1 VEGGFGI
8 GISQKLKDKW
18 GVRVRTVPQTN
29 RDVIR
34 VLGFN
39 IFASMILDGTVEN
52 ITGSMS
58 VAVQAGSLDTREL
71 DNEAVLEAET
81 VIREA
86 KTLLARDGT
95 RLQFWNDQ
103 GNRKELVVASD
114 ACKNQ
119 GGYVC
124 ITPEGHP
131 ERVRSFALPE
141 EAHIFIV
148 ARIAVQECCDKS
160 VSRLLLPV
168 DNAAA
173 VFAIRRGWTKN
184 ATAMQDIAKLRGTVA
199 EHGCKIQV
207 IFTPGKTQSGGRTV
221 SRHDGGHAEDQRL
234 QQAVSLLSHPTR
246 DRSRGADHTSRR
258 PMGELRLRSTR
269 R

>member
-1 VEGGFGI
+1 M
-8 GISQKLKDKW
+8 
-18 GVRVRTVPQTN
+18 
-29 RDVIR
+29 
-34 VLGFN
+34 LGFN
-39 IFASMILDGTVEN
+39 IFASMILDGTLEN

-71 DNEAVLEAET
+71 DNKAVLEAET

-131 ERVRSFALPE
+131 GRVRSFALPE
-141 EAHIFIV
+141 EAHIFIKEIIA

-160 VSRLLLPV
+160 VSRLLLLV

-207 IFTPGKTQSGGRTV
+207 IFTPGKLNPADEP
-221 SRHDGGHAEDQRL
+221 SRGMMVDMQKIRDCSKLYHCSVIPREIAAEVPTTPREDQWASFDYDP
-234 QQAVSLLSHPTR
+234 Q
-246 DRSRGADHTSRR
+246 DADKRR
-258 PMGELRLRSTR
+258 RSTDR
-269 R
+269 VHFVGSLETEWDSWGEVYPR